1 MFKNFLSVATRNF
14 RRNKVFTIINIAGL
28 AIGISASLVIY
39 LIVHHEFSY
48 EKFLSNGDRV
58 YRVVTNM
65 HFPNADFKNGGVPG
79 VLPGAMRR
87 EMPEIEASTHF
98 WMEDLIKVTVP
109 VNSRDNKTFRK
120 QEKNRVCRRA
130 VYQFFRLPVPGRL
143 SRQCFEWSQ

>member
-65 HFPNADFKNGGVPG
+65 HFPNADFKNGGVP
-79 VLPGAMRR
+79 
-87 EMPEIEASTHF
+87 S
-98 WMEDLIKVTVP
+98 
-109 VNSRDNKTFRK
+109 NSRKAATASNPYK
-120 QEKNRVCRRA
+120 VG
-130 VYQFFRLPVPGRL
+130 L
-143 SRQCFEWSQ
+143 